1 MSNYKHGIRTSRQAT
16 AISIPVTSDGCI
28 QCVVGTAPVNL
39 AADPYDTVNKPFACL
54 KKEDAVTALG
64 YCNDFKNYTL
74 CQSIYATFNIFAVAP
89 LILINVLNPKKHVKA
104 SVSKTYTVEGGNI
117 VIDEE
122 GILLDQ
128 LNIANEGGTT
138 TYKADLVYVASFS
151 SDGTVTVSIVKTGAA
166 KSEKSLK
173 ASFVQLD
180 PSAVTY
186 EDVIGSIDAVTKKK
200 TGLELVNMF

>member
-1 MSNYKHGIRTSRQAT
+1 MSNYKHGIRTGRQAT

-64 YCNDFKNYTL
+64 YCSDFANYTL
-74 CQSIYATFNIFAVAP
+74 CQSVYATFNIFAVAP
-89 LILINVLNPKKHVKA
+89 LILINVLDPKKHVKA
-104 SVSKTYTVEGGNI
+104 SVSKTYTVEGGKI

-128 LNIANEGGTT
+128 LKIANEDGTT
-138 TYKADLVYVASFS
+138 TYKVDEDYVASFT

-166 KSEKSLK
+166 KSE
-173 ASFVQLD
+173 
-180 PSAVTY
+180 
-186 EDVIGSIDAVTKKK
+186 
-200 TGLELVNMF
+200 